1 MTEHGVAGSESPPG
15 PEAPAVGDQRGAV
28 SGSVPS
34 ASVSQLRWLE
44 IAVAAIA
51 IAAGLLALA
60 GPLATLAAALAAGA
74 IFAIFWRADVA
85 TIVFAF
91 AFYAN
96 VLVVAARFHG
106 VPTPL
111 ASMVVLL
118 LLLPMFRSI
127 VIHRNP
133 VVVTSTLGYMFL
145 FLCSMMVSTAVSPSP
160 GISLPLIG
168 SFFLEGIVLYFL
180 VSNVANDVRRVQNI
194 ILVLVVAGVFMAA
207 LSVFQELTRSY
218 DNNFFGFAQVSEGG
232 FDVGEGDDAVLR
244 QRLAGPIGEQ
254 NRYAQVLLMVVPLAY
269 FAGRVAKQRFQRVLW
284 YLAAALIA
292 AGVFLTFSRGAAVAA
307 FAVLFLMVLHRVIS
321 IGRLVVI
328 VLVAGLLMAAVAP
341 DYVLRIASLGTVT
354 EATDSEADVDG
365 AIRGRT
371 TEALAAINVFVDHP
385 VVGVGPNRFFRE
397 FSQIEANKLGLKRLD
412 TNRRS
417 HNLYL
422 ELAADQ
428 GLLGLGAFGLIM
440 GATVTQLA
448 SARKRW
454 LVRDPERAALASGLM
469 FALYS
474 YLITAFFLQLSYQR
488 YLWAMVALANG
499 VIWCLRDAERVSP
512 MFRYRGAEH
521 HTRSAVHA
529 EQ

>member
-1 MTEHGVAGSESPPG
+1 MSDQIVPTRRRPQAGSRRHARPPIAG
-15 PEAPAVGDQRGAV
+15 
-28 SGSVPS
+28 
-34 ASVSQLRWLE
+34 LRWLE
-44 IAVAAIA
+44 VAVAV
-51 IAAGLLALA
+51 
-60 GPLATLAAALAAGA
+60 ATIAAALLAILGPLVTFGAALTA
-74 IFAIFWRADVA
+74 AAVLLMIWRADIA
-85 TIVFAF
+85 TLLFAF
-91 AFYAN
+91 LFYAN
-96 VLVVAARFHG
+96 VLVVASRFHG
-106 VPTPL
+106 VPTSI
-111 ASMVVLL
+111 ASAGALL
-118 LLLPMFRSI
+118 LLVPIVRSI
-127 VIHRNP
+127 VVERSA
-133 VVVTSTLGYMFL
+133 VVVTPTLGLMFV
-145 FLCSMMVSTAVSPSP
+145 FLISMLMSTIVSPSP

-168 SFFLEGIVLYFL
+168 SFALEGILLYFL
-180 VSNVANDVRRVQNI
+180 ISNVANDVNRVRSI
-194 ILVLVVAGVFMAA
+194 IRVLVVAGALMAA
-207 LSVFQELTRSY
+207 LSVYQELTKSY

-232 FDVGEGDDAVLR
+232 FDVGEGDDAVFR

-269 FAGRVAKQRFQRVLW
+269 FAGRAARDRLRRSLW
-284 YLAAALIA
+284 YGAAGLIA

-307 FAVLFLMVLHRVIS
+307 IVVLVLMVMHRVIS
-321 IGRLVVI
+321 ISRLVAI
-328 VLVAGLLMAAVAP
+328 VLVAGVLMTAVAP

-354 EATDSEADVDG
+354 SATDSEADVDG

-428 GLLGLGAFGLIM
+428 GLLGVGAFGLIM
-440 GATVTQLA
+440 GTTIIQLLA
-448 SARKRW
+448 ARRRW
-454 LVRDPERAALASGLM
+454 IDVDPERAELAAALM

-499 VIWCLRDAERVSP
+499 VIWCLRETDVKSPDQEFSRKVAESATPVAH
-512 MFRYRGAEH
+512 RG
-521 HTRSAVHA
+521 TSAAIPAQSHD
-529 EQ
+529 